1 MACNRTESEE
11 QLVREIVAVCAILG
25 GIIEM
30 IATIGG
36 PQLAGVGM
44 VSGDPAPPIETV
56 PLIVGL
62 ATAGVAIAAGSLVGL
77 GRNAQVWGAL
87 IIASVVIGVSVVGP
101 STGFYT
107 MGAAFTLLGGVLSL
121 FIRRRRRAVP

>member
-1 MACNRTESEE
+1 M
-11 QLVREIVAVCAILG
+11 L
-25 GIIEM
+25 
-30 IATIGG
+30 ATIWG

-44 VSGDPAPPIETV
+44 VSGDPAPPMETV

-62 ATAGVAIAAGSLVGL
+62 ATAGLAIAGGILVGV
-77 GRNAQVWGAL
+77 GRNAQLWGAA

-107 MGAAFTLLGGVLSL
+107 IGAVFTLLGGVVSL